1 VGGAKIAGEVSDMLE
16 LAALLAIT
24 VAVVVAIRGPG
35 TSLREF
41 RADAQSRPR
50 SLRWPH

>member
-1 VGGAKIAGEVSDMLE
+1 MLD

-35 TSLREF
+35 TSLRDF
-41 RADAQSRPR
+41 RVDAGSRPR
-50 SLRWPH
+50 SSRSPH